1 MYFLY
6 SVLLAL
12 AMLVTLPYWVFQ
24 MLRHGK
30 YRAGLGE
37 RLGRVPVRLRTA
49 SRETASAQPVSPN
62 NPGSQFSPLIWVHAV
77 SVGEV
82 MAIRGLVED
91 IRRRFAQPRVV
102 VTTTTDSGQAL
113 ARKNFGDD
121 NVFYFPMDF
130 GFAIR
135 PYLQTLHPKL
145 IIIAETEFW
154 PNFLRLAHA
163 RGSSIAVVNARI
175 SDRSWPNYH
184 RFSWLLR
191 KVLPNIDLFLAQSET
206 DGERLIAMGAP
217 PKRVS
222 V

>member
-1 MYFLY
+1 MAADTVEHSFWDAGNTIRIITGAECQIAFPRQSLEWLSLMYFLY

-49 SRETASAQPVSPN
+49 SRETASAQGVSS
-62 NPGSQFSPLIWVHAV
+62 NPASQFSPVIWVHAV

-102 VTTTTDSGQAL
+102 VTTTTDTGQAL
-113 ARKNFGDD
+113 ARKHFGED
-121 NVFYFPMDF
+121 NVFYFPM
-130 GFAIR
+130 
-135 PYLQTLHPKL
+135 H
-145 IIIAETEFW
+145 
-154 PNFLRLAHA
+154 
-163 RGSSIAVVNARI
+163 
-175 SDRSWPNYH
+175 
-184 RFSWLLR
+184 
-191 KVLPNIDLFLAQSET
+191 
-206 DGERLIAMGAP
+206 
-217 PKRVS
+217 
-222 V
+222 